1 MAFQQMEATNT
12 AENLPASRSRLFGL
26 LVSEYGRI
34 VRRELAKTPETLARA
49 MREGISYESFLRDQM
64 DFVQATIGHFVDGPS
79 VLEKIYLRFVDV
91 KVLDHQDFNDIT
103 AKNYLLSLRARIEA
117 ILTTEAAE
125 EEALRRSV
133 NILMKVVNAQNST
146 FTEFNLRENA
156 IRIELLLALKRD
168 LGGETEL
175 YKEARN
181 LLDRHSLILINYMH
195 EIFLGRLNDSLQEE
209 KRLREELEKKRQQ
222 TEQEL
227 RMAQKIQESLLPTS
241 YPKDVGLKFSAR
253 YLPMSSVGGD
263 FYDVASVALKDGS
276 RAVGVIIADASGHGV
291 PAAFIAAMTKMVW
304 QSSLDACI
312 DPADALGRINKQ
324 LLERI
329 SGNFITVG
337 LGVFQQ
343 TAEAPRT
350 GFFHYANGGHPPCIL
365 LREGEPPKLL
375 EARGRI
381 IGIFPEVQVE
391 KKVVEYRSGDRFVF
405 YTDGLIEARMEDG
418 DIIGEER
425 FLAHVQ
431 SVQQLHAE
439 EFCDQV
445 ISYVK
450 ESALDCSQDD
460 DLTLFVVDVP

>member
-1 MAFQQMEATNT
+1 MAFLQMEATNAAHSFPT
-12 AENLPASRSRLFGL
+12 SRTRLFAL

-34 VRRELAKTPETLARA
+34 LRRELSKTPETLARA
-49 MREGISYESFLRDQM
+49 MREGFSYESFLRDQM
-64 DFVQATIGHFVDGPS
+64 DFVQATVGEFDDGPS
-79 VLEKIYLRFVDV
+79 ILEKIYIRFVDA
-91 KVLDHQDFNDIT
+91 KVLDHQDFDHIT

-117 ILTTEAAE
+117 ILATETAE

-168 LGGETEL
+168 LGGENEL

-181 LLDRHSLILINYMH
+181 ILDRHSLILINYMH
-195 EIFLGRLNDSLQEE
+195 EIFLERLNASLQEE

-241 YPKDVGLKFSAR
+241 FPEHVGLRFSAR

-263 FYDVASVALKDGS
+263 FYDVASVSLKDGS

-312 DPADALGRINKQ
+312 DPADALGRINRQ

-343 TAEAPRT
+343 TSENPRK
-350 GFFHYANGGHPPCIL
+350 GLFHFANGGHPPCIL
-365 LREGEPPKLL
+365 LRHGEPPRML

-381 IGIFPEVQVE
+381 IGIFPDVQVE
-391 KKVVEYRSGDRFVF
+391 KKAVEYRSGDRFVF

-418 DIIGEER
+418 EIIGEER
-425 FLAHVQ
+425 FLAHIQ
-431 SVQQLHAE
+431 SVQRLSGEA
-439 EFCDQV
+439 FCDQV
-445 ISYVK
+445 ISFVK
-450 ESALDCSQDD
+450 ESAIDCSQDD